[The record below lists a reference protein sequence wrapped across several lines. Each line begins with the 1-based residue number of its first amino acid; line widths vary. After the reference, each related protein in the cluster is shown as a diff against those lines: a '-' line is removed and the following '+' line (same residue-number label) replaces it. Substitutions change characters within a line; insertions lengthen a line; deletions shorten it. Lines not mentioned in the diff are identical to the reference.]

1 MMVVFI
7 ATLFISS
14 VASAQGIVNSNAGG
28 LDAEQAARIAADADL
43 QNQIDTI
50 EPTPWTDTN
59 DGYNSISTIGSIKI
73 GDDQNRDYCDTRNEG
88 TIRFNTD
95 TKKFEGCNGTVWVS
109 LSSLGLGS
117 DHVHYAIGDT
127 GPAGGIVFY
136 TTDGGLHGLE
146 SAPADQS
153 LGAPWGCRGTSI
165 AGAGGTAVG
174 TGAQNTADILA
185 GCSVTGIAA
194 QIADD
199 YTLGGYDDW
208 FLPSKG
214 ELNKLYQQRNVV
226 GEFAFDGYWSSTKL
240 DSHDAWAQ
248 IFTIGIQYYP
258 SKSNP
263 LRVRAVRAF

>member
-14 VASAQGIVNSNAGG
+14 VASAQGKGNSNAGG

-117 DHVHYAIGDT
+117 GHAHYSIGDT

-136 TTDGGLHGLE
+136 TTDGGQHGLE
-146 SAPADQS
+146 AAPADQS
-153 LGAPWGCRGTSI
+153 IRKKWGCNGVEI
-165 AGAGGTAVG
+165 AGADGTAVG

-185 GCSVTGIAA
+185 GCSETGTAA
-194 QIADD
+194 KIADA

-208 FLPSKG
+208 FLPSKD
-214 ELNKLYQQRNVV
+214 ELNLLYGQKAVV
-226 GEFAFDGYWSSTKL
+226 GGFAIVNYWSSTEVN
-240 DSHDAWAQ
+240 SFDALPQ
-248 IFTIGIQYYP
+248 HFSFGYQFPT
-258 SKSNP
+258 SKNDK
-263 LRVRAVRAF
+263 LRVRAVRTF